1 MLQQGYVFNRLSIGA
16 VTLDAQGRVVSYDN
30 TAASIFGETA
40 LREALGKEVWAV
52 HSPYARAKIEL
63 LLRQAEEFGA
73 SGFSSMLIH
82 MPDKVLQ
89 LRVIQLKDA
98 AGVCGYCLMLYDI
111 TELSPQPGEA
121 KPDAALPA
129 PALFKL
135 PISMKGRVVLLDIGE
150 VAFLRAEGHYTQV
163 YTESGQF
170 FCNLSL
176 SQLET
181 RLPESF
187 MRVHRSYIVNVAR
200 ASGIRHRDDQFV
212 ICVGGRP
219 EEQDIPVS
227 RNNIARLRHLLGV

>member
-1 MLQQGYVFNRLSIGA
+1 LL
-16 VTLDAQGRVVSYDN
+16 
-30 TAASIFGETA
+30 
-40 LREALGKEVWAV
+40 LREA
-52 HSPYARAKIEL
+52 
-63 LLRQAEEFGA
+63 EEAGA
-73 SGFSSMLIH
+73 AGASSMLIH

-89 LRVIQLKDA
+89 LRVIQLKDGG
-98 AGVCGYCLMLYDI
+98 GVSGYCLMLYDI
-111 TELSPQPGEA
+111 TNLSAGPGEV
-121 KPDAALPA
+121 KPDAAISA
-129 PALFKL
+129 PPLFKL
-135 PISMKGRVVLLDIGE
+135 PISLKGRVVLLDICE

-163 YTESGQF
+163 HTATGQF

-181 RLPESF
+181 RLPDSF

-212 ICVGGRP
+212 ICVEGRP